1 MAAIQNR
8 SNGLTQEMMH
18 YYEKVFL
25 ARAEYELLLDQG
37 AQKRSREN
45 NVGST
50 LNFTRYT
57 PLTLST
63 TALSEGTNPVTTTLI
78 TATNVKAS
86 LAEYGT
92 SIAVSKFLSLTSIDI
107 KDKEKVE
114 LVGQNMGESLN
125 RLVRMEIDDF
135 TAAYANEKAK
145 LSLVK
150 TSDTLDAADVA
161 LMVRNLENNKARR
174 YPDGFFLAKT
184 DPYNKYRLIQDTTWV
199 AAKEYSD
206 TKDLYRGEIGEL
218 YGVRFI
224 LNIDALSSQGDKAS
238 HPAYSTFVHGA
249 DAFGCYDLDG
259 DKPRLYIVDGVD
271 SSNVTGR
278 VAYISWAGS
287 YVCKILNSAWGYE
300 FIAHGYTT

>member
-1 MAAIQNR
+1 MAAAQNR

-25 ARAEYELLLDQG
+25 ARAEYELILDQG

-50 LNFTRYT
+50 LNFTRYS
-57 PLTLST
+57 PLALAT
-63 TALSEGTNPVTTTLI
+63 TALSEGANPVTTTLI

-86 LAEYGT
+86 LAEYGAT
-92 SIAVSKFLSLTSIDI
+92 IAVSKLLSLTSIDV
-107 KDKEKVE
+107 KDKEKIE

-125 RLVRMEIDDF
+125 RLVRMEIDDA
-135 TAAYANEKAK
+135 TAMYANEKAK

-150 TSDTLDAADVA
+150 TSDSLDAADIA
-161 LMVRNLENNKARR
+161 LMVRTLENNKAKR

-184 DPYNKYRLIQDTTWV
+184 DPYNKYRLIQDSTWV

-206 TKDLYRGEIGEL
+206 VKDLYRGEIGEL
-218 YGVRFI
+218 YGVRFL

-249 DAFGCYDLDG
+249 DAFGCFDLEG
-259 DKPRLYIVDGVD
+259 DKPKLYIVDQID
-271 SSNVTGR
+271 SGNQTGR
-278 VAYISWAGS
+278 IAYISWAGA
-287 YVCKILNSAWGYE
+287 YVCKILNTDWIRE
-300 FIAHGYTT
+300 FIAYGYTT

>member
-1 MAAIQNR
+1 MAAAMNR

-25 ARAEYELLLDQG
+25 ARAEYELILDQG
-37 AQKRSREN
+37 AQKRTREN

-57 PLTLST
+57 PLDLAV
-63 TALSEGTNPVTTTLI
+63 TALSEGANPATTTLI

-86 LAEYGT
+86 LAEYGNT
-92 SIAVSKFLSLTSIDI
+92 IKVSKFLSLTSIDV
-107 KDKEKVE
+107 KDREKIE
-114 LVGQNMGESLN
+114 LVGQNMGETLN
-125 RLVRMEIDDF
+125 RKVREELDDW
-135 TAAYANEKAK
+135 TATYANAKAK

-150 TSDTLDAADVA
+150 SSDTLDAADIA
-161 LMVRNLENNKARR
+161 LMVRTLEINKARR

-184 DPYNKYRLIQDTTWV
+184 DPYNKYRLVQDSTWV

-206 TKDLYRGEIGEL
+206 VKDLYRGEIGEL
-218 YGVRFI
+218 YGVRFL

-249 DAFGCYDLDG
+249 DAFGVYDLAG
-259 DKPRLYIVDGVD
+259 DSPKLIIYDGVD
-271 SSNVTGR
+271 SYNQAGR
-278 VAYISWAGS
+278 AAFISWAGS
-287 YVCKILNSAWGYE
+287 YVCKTLNSSWGLE